1 MENGQVLLGRLML
14 DFLFLDPGQIICSC
28 LKTSDKN
35 WDHPHLFLIFC
46 HFQDKEAVFVF
57 GVVVLGVVASLILAR
72 PHSLAFNEF
81 CLSKDIMPCYENTLF
96 QEANRNY
103 FEFFFVRKRCL
114 SVRHLS
120 VYLRFIHALVL
131 PIFSFLEDLKK
142 KIIQPTRK

>member
-1 MENGQVLLGRLML
+1 MENGQVLLGRLM
-14 DFLFLDPGQIICSC
+14 FLFLDPGQIICSW

-46 HFQDKEAVFVF
+46 HFQNKEVMFVL

-96 QEANRNY
+96 
-103 FEFFFVRKRCL
+103 
-114 SVRHLS
+114 
-120 VYLRFIHALVL
+120 
-131 PIFSFLEDLKK
+131 
-142 KIIQPTRK
+142 